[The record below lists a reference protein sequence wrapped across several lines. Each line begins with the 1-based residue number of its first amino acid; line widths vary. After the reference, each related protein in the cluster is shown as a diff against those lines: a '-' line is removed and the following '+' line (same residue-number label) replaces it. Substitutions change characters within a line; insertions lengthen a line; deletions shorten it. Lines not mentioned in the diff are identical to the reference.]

1 MIESSQRDRRRT
13 FASLRVRNFRLFFAG
28 QLVSQV
34 GNWLTSI
41 ALTLL
46 VLHRTHSGL
55 AIGVLGAC
63 QFGPILL
70 LGPWAGLIAVN
81 GTLYG
86 TTVAGGISGNGTV
99 FAIDPDTGAETVLP
113 FLRLRHGRRDP
124 FRRSDRCER
133 LAVRNNRRGRQ

>member
-1 MIESSQRDRRRT
+1 MIESPQQDRRRT

-70 LGPWAGLIAVN
+70 LGPWAGLIA
-81 GTLYG
+81 
-86 TTVAGGISGNGTV
+86 
-99 FAIDPDTGAETVLP
+99 D
-113 FLRLRHGRRDP
+113 
-124 FRRSDRCER
+124 RSDKRR
-133 LAVRNNRRGRQ
+133 L